1 MITWN
6 TVLRWNFYKGESKVV
21 IVIKVVPFF
30 FFKQMYSFWNNWI
43 WKIFKFENEKKIL
56 KLAVLYLFFYF
67 GEDG

>member
-1 MITWN
+1 
-6 TVLRWNFYKGESKVV
+6 
-21 IVIKVVPFF
+21 
-30 FFKQMYSFWNNWI
+30 MYSFWNNWI